1 MDNEA
6 KILDYAH
13 KQGAAANHAEKIA
26 ETPDG
31 VYYGLST
38 VDADGFPLPTGLP
51 LIVQEQQGKL
61 TLIEGEKALTLLDSL
76 SLEE

>member
-1 MDNEA
+1 MSKET
-6 KILDYAH
+6 KILDYART
-13 KQGAAANHAEKIA
+13 QGATANYVEKIA

-51 LIVQEQQGKL
+51 MIVREQQGKL
-61 TLIEGEKALTLLDSL
+61 TLIEGESALTLLDSL